1 MLSTVGVELGFN
13 GPTLPSIVSELESVE
28 PIDRT
33 SMNAFEDEAFRTAVE
48 ATGRKRLIIA
58 GFHTEICLTF
68 ASVQALKDGYEVMY
82 VTDAVGGR
90 SKVARCPGGWTRR
103 SGSGDRR
110 MSVRP
115 QEPEP
120 ADQAPAPPAVR
131 RWLVPGFWAVA
142 FAFLVVMSFATL
154 PSPLYGLYRER
165 DGLSTLTVTIVYAIF
180 AGGTIATL
188 LAVQAIVSRAG
199 RHRVMIGAVATMM
212 VAAGVLAAWEALP
225 GLLVGRLLTGIAV
238 GLAAGTAIAYLIE
251 LRTLEDPG
259 ASPVTARNVG
269 TAVNVGALGIGPL
282 VAGCLAEWV
291 RSPLLVPYLFVLA
304 AGAIALVGLVGVPET
319 VPPAPTG
326 QSGPKSSPRPIRL
339 LIPAAVVTLAAF
351 AANGL
356 FGGLS
361 GLLLSDTFGHPSHA
375 LAGVTLFL
383 VFAAGVAAQLGTSRL
398 PAARVFAFGTLSTL
412 TGLALLVTA
421 VQISAPSLALF
432 LLAGTLIGAGAGAG
446 FKGTTGLVLEATPPE
461 GRVEMTSDLLISLFV
476 GISIPVIGAGIALN
490 GGASPPD
497 MVLGFAIFV
506 GLGVIGAGA
515 LLGHVLKGA
524 PSRA

>member
-1 MLSTVGVELGFN
+1 
-13 GPTLPSIVSELESVE
+13 
-28 PIDRT
+28 
-33 SMNAFEDEAFRTAVE
+33 
-48 ATGRKRLIIA
+48 
-58 GFHTEICLTF
+58 
-68 ASVQALKDGYEVMY
+68 
-82 VTDAVGGR
+82 
-90 SKVARCPGGWTRR
+90 
-103 SGSGDRR
+103 
-110 MSVRP
+110 
-115 QEPEP
+115 
-120 ADQAPAPPAVR
+120 VR
-131 RWLVPGFWAVA
+131 RRLVPAFWAVA

-188 LAVQAIVSRAG
+188 LSVQAIVSRVG

-212 VAAGVLAAWEALP
+212 VAAGVLAAWKALP

-251 LRTLEDPG
+251 LRILEDPSG
-259 ASPVTARNVG
+259 SPVTARNVG

-282 VAGCLAEWV
+282 IAGCLAEWV

-304 AGAIALVGLVGVPET
+304 VGAIGLIGLVGVPET
-319 VPPAPTG
+319 APPDPA
-326 QSGPKSSPRPIRL
+326 GPSDPKTSSPRPIRL

-356 FGGLS
+356 FAGLS
-361 GLLLSDTFGHPSHA
+361 GLLLSVTFGHPSHA
-375 LAGVTLFL
+375 LAGATLFL

-398 PAARVFAFGTLSTL
+398 PAARVFAFGTLSML
-412 TGLALLVTA
+412 AGLALLVTA
-421 VQISAPSLALF
+421 VQLSPPSLALF

-476 GISIPVIGAGIALN
+476 GLSIPVIGAGIALN

-497 MVLGFAIFV
+497 TVLGFAIFV
-506 GLGVIGAGA
+506 GLGVLGAGA
-515 LLGHVLKGA
+515 LLGHVLKGG
-524 PSRA
+524 PRRA